1 MKKLMTIL
9 AFSVIAIVASAQPD
23 LSGTWKLNKEKSKL
37 NDQFSMAPSK
47 MTITQNGNNLAV
59 VRQVSFQNNDITIND
74 KFTLDGKECIN
85 QGMMDSQKKSVV
97 AISEDKKSVIITSK
111 IPMQDG
117 AEMTIKE
124 IFSIQDGN
132 LIFDSSSSSS
142 FGDMNEKMVFDKI

>member
-9 AFSVIAIVASAQPD
+9 AFSVIAIIACAQPD

-37 NDQFSMAPSK
+37 NDQFSMAPSQ
-47 MTITQNGNNLAV
+47 MTITQNGNDLAV
-59 VRQVSFQNNDITIND
+59 VRQVSFQDNDFTISD

-85 QGMMDSQKKSVV
+85 PGMMDTQKKSVV
-97 AISEDKKSVIITSK
+97 TISEDKKSVIITSK
-111 IPMQDG
+111 IPMQEGD
-117 AEMTIKE
+117 EMTIKE

-142 FGDMNEKMVFDKI
+142 FGDMSEKIVFDKI

>member
-37 NDQFSMAPSK
+37 NDQFSMAPSQ
-47 MTITQNGNNLAV
+47 MTITLNGNDLAIE
-59 VRQVSFQNNDITIND
+59 RHLSFQDNDFTTND

-85 QGMMDSQKKSVV
+85 PGMMDTQKKSVV
-97 AISEDKKSVIITSK
+97 TISEDKKSVIISSK
-111 IPMQDG
+111 IPMQEGD
-117 AEMTIKE
+117 EMTIKE
-124 IFSIQDGN
+124 VFSIQDGN

-142 FGDMNEKMVFDKI
+142 FGDMSEKIVFDKI